1 MIQLLRYQCSLHL
14 RMASTY
20 VMLAWILITIGLVN
34 ESRPAEMAGVA
45 VSMISSF
52 IMLWVT
58 LTFIIQLTSI
68 HHFFFRSEAL
78 QYRLARIR
86 NRPMIV
92 GTQLVHVAILALV
105 ASLPFAMIYI
115 GLLDDMRLV
124 LMSWLNMIAFFMFLG
139 MASALV
145 LQWLGSSTTSSIL
158 LLVLL
163 FLVPMALGGLS
174 TFAPSFANSWVGD
187 TLTTLFQSHL
197 DVSSNP
203 SMLAIRGIQDTDA
216 LLRTLILTPILATIT
231 YVRFLRGDHH

>member
-1 MIQLLRYQCSLHL
+1 MIQLLRYQFSLHL

-20 VMLAWILITIGLVN
+20 VMLVWILITIGLVN
-34 ESRPAEMAGVA
+34 ESRPAEMAGAA
-45 VSMISSF
+45 VTMISSF

-86 NRPMIV
+86 NRPLIV

-105 ASLPFAMIYI
+105 ASLPFAMIYF

-187 TLTTLFQSHL
+187 TLITFFQSHL

-203 SMLAIRGIQDTDA
+203 AMLAIRGIQDTDA